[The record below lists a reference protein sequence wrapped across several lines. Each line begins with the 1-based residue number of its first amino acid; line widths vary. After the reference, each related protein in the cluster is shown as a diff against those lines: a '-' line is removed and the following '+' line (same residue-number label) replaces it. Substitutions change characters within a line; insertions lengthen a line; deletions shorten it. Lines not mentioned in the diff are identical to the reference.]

1 MTTLWQDV
9 VYGFRMLMKKP
20 GFTAIA
26 AFSLALGI
34 GANTAI
40 FSLVNTVLLSS
51 LAYRDPGRLVMIE
64 TTPPLHPETS
74 EPATVPDYIA
84 WKEQGRSFESLGAA
98 DVDGLDFGA
107 TENGVAP
114 ERLEGEGFSPAVFQ
128 VLGVRPLLGRTFTE
142 DEGVIGSPAPVLLIS
157 HRLWQRRFASD
168 PNIVGKAIRT
178 GSQTV
183 TIIGVMPPD
192 FHLSDENADFW
203 QPLLLNRF
211 QLQGSAPY
219 LNVVARLKPGVS
231 AVQAQDEMKS
241 IADQLARNFPTRN
254 KGRGV
259 RVEPLHDALF
269 GWTKQPLG
277 MLEGV
282 VAFVL
287 LIACANVAGL
297 QLARGA
303 TRQTEVAVRAA
314 LGAGRWR
321 IVRQFLVESVLLS
334 LVGGALG
341 ALLAWAGLRLLIAIS
356 PPWFPLLQHIGIN
369 AEVLAFTAAL
379 SILAGIAFGTIPA
392 LQASRPNL
400 VDSLKEAGRTSMT
413 GLARHRFRGALVAGQ
428 IALALILLAGAGLM
442 INSFFRLTGA
452 DLGCN
457 PAGVITFDYD
467 FPVQQYIK
475 IVGTYN
481 NYPLLDVSPIP
492 AQNFD
497 RLLERIQSLPGVQSA
512 AGSVYPPMQGGED
525 SMTFSIE
532 GRPLPQ
538 NEAEKNAMSAVFYPV
553 TAGLFNTLHAPL
565 LRGRDFTARDSASAP
580 WVAIINQTM
589 ARTFWPNENPIGK
602 HVTLDLVPDE
612 RPREIIAIAGDIKV
626 SRVQTKPQPVMY
638 VPHTQRPLRYRGPYQ
653 WTRNYMSYLV
663 RPSGDSRSVIPEL
676 RKVAAEID
684 PSRPIGKFRT
694 MDDVLG
700 DQVQEPRYYTLL
712 LGIFAGVATLLA
724 TVGIYGIMAHS
735 VAQRTREIGI
745 RMALGAHWRDVF
757 KLVMWNALLLIG
769 TGLVAGLGG
778 SLALTRLIATRLW
791 GVTPTD
797 PATFASV
804 AMLLAVV
811 ALLATLIPVRRA
823 VRVDPTVALRYE

>member
-1 MTTLWQDV
+1 MKTLWQDV

-51 LAYRDPGRLVMIE
+51 LNYRDPTRLVMIE
-64 TTPPLHPETS
+64 TTPPGHPETS
-74 EPATVPDYIA
+74 EPATVPDFIA
-84 WKEQGRSFESLGAA
+84 WKEQNRSFENLGAG
-98 DVDGLDFGA
+98 DVDGLDFGVA
-107 TENGVAP
+107 ENGRAP
-114 ERLEGEGFSPAVFQ
+114 ERLEGEGFSPAVFEI
-128 VLGVRPLLGRTFTE
+128 LGVRPLLGRTFTADE
-142 DEGVIGSPAPVLLIS
+142 DAIGAPAPVLLIS

-168 PNIVGKAIRT
+168 PNIAGKTIRT
-178 GSQTV
+178 GTQTV

-192 FHLSDENADFW
+192 FHLYDENADFW
-203 QPLLLNRF
+203 QPLSINRF
-211 QLQGSAPY
+211 QLQGSAPF
-219 LNVVARLKPGVS
+219 LNVVARLKPGVT
-231 AVQAQDEMKS
+231 AEQAQEEMKS

-259 RVEPLHDALF
+259 RVEALHDALF
-269 GWTKQPLG
+269 GWMKQPLG

-303 TRQTEVAVRAA
+303 TRRTEVAVRAA

-321 IVRQFLVESVLLS
+321 LVRQFLVESVMLS
-334 LVGGALG
+334 LLGGILG
-341 ALLAWAGLRLLIAIS
+341 AILAWAGLRLLIAIS

-369 AEVLAFTAAL
+369 AWVLAFTAAL
-379 SILAGIAFGTIPA
+379 SVLAGVAFGVVPA

-400 VDSLKEAGRTSMT
+400 VESLKEAGRGAMS
-413 GLARHRFRGALVAGQ
+413 GLARQRFRGALVAGQ

-452 DLGCN
+452 ELGSN
-457 PAGVITFDYD
+457 PSGVITFDYD
-467 FPVQQYIK
+467 FPVSQYAK
-475 IVGTYN
+475 MVGTYN
-481 NYPLLDVSPIP
+481 NYPLLDISPIP

-497 RLLERIQSLPGVQSA
+497 RLYQRIQGLPGVQSV

-525 SMTFSIE
+525 KMTFSIA
-532 GRPLPQ
+532 GRPMPQ
-538 NEAEKNAMSAVFYPV
+538 NDAERNAMSAVYYPV
-553 TAGLFNTLHAPL
+553 TAGLFTTLRVPL
-565 LRGRDFTARDSASAP
+565 LRGRDFTARDSPTAP
-580 WVAIINQTM
+580 WVVVINQTM
-589 ARTFWPNENPIGK
+589 ARTFWPNEDPIGK
-602 HVTLDLVPDE
+602 QLTLDLVPDE
-612 RPREIIAIAGDIKV
+612 RPRQIVGIVGDVKV
-626 SRVQTKPQPVMY
+626 SRFQTTPQPAMY
-638 VPHTQRPLRYRGPYQ
+638 VPHAQRPAHYRGPYQ
-653 WTRNYMSYLV
+653 WTRAYMSYLI
-663 RPSGDSRSVIPEL
+663 RPSGDAKSVIPEL
-676 RKVAAEID
+676 RKAAAEID

-694 MDDVLG
+694 MEDVLAE
-700 DQVQEPRYYTLL
+700 QVQEPRYYTLL
-712 LGIFAGVATLLA
+712 LSIFAGVATLLA
-724 TVGIYGIMAHS
+724 TVGIYGVIAHS

-745 RMALGAHWRDVF
+745 RMALGAHWADVIQ
-757 KLVMWNALLLIG
+757 LVMWNALLLIG
-769 TGLVAGLGG
+769 TGLVVGLGG

-804 AMLLAVV
+804 AALLTVV
-811 ALLATLIPVRRA
+811 AVLATLIPARRA
-823 VRVDPTVALRYE
+823 VRVDPTIALRYE

>member
-1 MTTLWQDV
+1 MTTLRQDV
-9 VYGFRMLMKKP
+9 VYGFRMLLKKP

-51 LAYRDPGRLVMIE
+51 LAYRDPSRLVMIE
-64 TTPPLHPETS
+64 TTPPGHPETS

-84 WKEQGRSFESLGAA
+84 WKEQGRSFENLGAA
-98 DVDGLDFGA
+98 DVDGLDMGVA
-107 TENGVAP
+107 ENGMAP

-128 VLGVRPLLGRTFTE
+128 ILGVRPLLGRTFTE
-142 DEGVIGSPAPVLLIS
+142 DEDAIGSPAPVLLIS

-168 PNIVGKAIRT
+168 PNVVGKTIRT
-178 GSQTV
+178 GTKTV
-183 TIIGVMPPD
+183 TIIGVMQPD
-192 FHLSDENADFW
+192 FNLADENADFW
-203 QPLLLNRF
+203 QPLFINRF
-211 QLQGSAPY
+211 QLQGSGPY
-219 LNVVARLKPGVS
+219 LNVVARLRPGVS
-231 AVQAQDEMKS
+231 AGQAQEEMKS

-269 GWTKQPLG
+269 GWMKQPLG

-303 TRQTEVAVRAA
+303 TRQSEVAVRAA

-321 IVRQFLVESVLLS
+321 IVRQFLVESVQLS
-334 LVGGALG
+334 LVGGVLG
-341 ALLAWAGLRLLIAIS
+341 AFLAWAGLRLLIAIS
-356 PPWFPLLQHIGIN
+356 PPWFPLLQHIGMN
-369 AEVLAFTAAL
+369 AWVLAFTAAL
-379 SILAGIAFGTIPA
+379 SILTGVAFGAVPA
-392 LQASRPNL
+392 LHASRPNL
-400 VDSLKEAGRTSMT
+400 VESLKEAGRASMT
-413 GLARHRFRGALVAGQ
+413 SLSRHRFRGALVAGQ

-442 INSFFRLTGA
+442 INSFFRLTGS
-452 DLGCN
+452 DLGCS
-457 PAGVITFDYD
+457 PSGVITFDYD
-467 FPVQQYIK
+467 FPVQQYTK
-475 IVGTYN
+475 MVGTYN
-481 NYPLLDVSPIP
+481 NYPLLDISPIP

-497 RLLERIQSLPGVQSA
+497 RLYERIRTLPGVQSA
-512 AGSVYPPMQGGED
+512 AGSVYPPMQEGED
-525 SMTFSIE
+525 SLTFTIQ

-538 NEAEKNAMSAVFYPV
+538 SEAERNALSAVYYPV
-553 TAGLFNTLHAPL
+553 TPGLFATLHAPL
-565 LRGRDFTARDSASAP
+565 LRGRDFNGRDSVSAP

-589 ARTFWPNENPIGK
+589 AHTFWPNEDPIGK
-602 HVTLDLVPDE
+602 HVTLDLVPEE
-612 RPREIIAIAGDIKV
+612 RPREIIAIVGDVKV
-626 SRVQTKPQPVMY
+626 SRFQTKPKPVMY
-638 VPHTQRPLRYRGPYQ
+638 VPHAQRPARYRGPYQ
-653 WTRNYMSYLV
+653 WTRVYMSYLV
-663 RPSGDSRSVIPEL
+663 RPSGDAKSVIPGL
-676 RKVAAEID
+676 RKAMQEID

-694 MDDVLG
+694 MDDVLAE
-700 DQVQEPRYYTLL
+700 QVQEPRYYTLL
-712 LGIFAGVATLLA
+712 LSIFAGVATLLA
-724 TVGIYGIMAHS
+724 TVGIYGVMAHS

-745 RMALGAHWRDVF
+745 RMALGAHWRDVLR
-757 KLVMWNALLLIG
+757 LVMWNALLLIG

-797 PATFASV
+797 PATFATV
-804 AMLLAVV
+804 AVLLAVV
-811 ALLATLIPVRRA
+811 ALLATLIPAHRA

>member
-20 GFTAIA
+20 GVTAIA

-40 FSLVNTVLLSS
+40 FSLVNTVLLSP
-51 LAYRDPGRLVMIE
+51 LAYRDPGHLVMIE
-64 TTPPLHPETS
+64 TTPPAHPETT

-142 DEGVIGSPAPVLLIS
+142 EEDAVGAPAPVLLIS

-168 PNIVGKAIRT
+168 PNIVGKTIRT

-231 AVQAQDEMKS
+231 PGQAQEEMKS

-259 RVEPLHDALF
+259 RLEPLHDALF
-269 GWTKQPLG
+269 GWMKQPLG

-334 LVGGALG
+334 LLGGALG

-553 TAGLFNTLHAPL
+553 TAGLFTTLRAPL

-589 ARTFWPNENPIGK
+589 ARTFWPNEDPIGK

-612 RPREIIAIAGDIKV
+612 RPREIIAIAGDVKV
-626 SRVQTKPQPVMY
+626 SRIQTKPEPVMY
-638 VPHTQRPLRYRGPYQ
+638 VPHAQRPLRYRGPYQ

-663 RPSGDSRSVIPEL
+663 RPSGDSKSVIPEL

-712 LGIFAGVATLLA
+712 LSIFAGVATLLA
-724 TVGIYGIMAHS
+724 TVGIYGVMAQS

-745 RMALGAHWRDVF
+745 RMALGAHRRDVM
-757 KLVMWNALLLIG
+757 KLVLWNALALIG
-769 TGLVAGLGG
+769 TGLAVGLGG
-778 SLALTRLIATRLW
+778 SLALTRLISTRLW
-791 GVTPTD
+791 GVTATD
-797 PATFASV
+797 PATFAGV
-804 AMLLAVV
+804 AILLALV
-811 ALLATLIPVRRA
+811 AVLATLIPARRA

>member
-1 MTTLWQDV
+1 MNTLWQDA
-9 VYGFRMLMKKP
+9 VYGFRILLKKP

-26 AFSLALGI
+26 ALSLALGI

-51 LAYRDPGRLVMIE
+51 LAYRDPSRLVMIE
-64 TTPPLHPETS
+64 TTPPAHPETS
-74 EPATVPDYIA
+74 EPATVPDYVA
-84 WKEQGRSFESLGAA
+84 WKEQSRSFENLGAA
-98 DVDGLDFGA
+98 DVDARDFGVA
-107 TENGVAP
+107 ENGVAP
-114 ERLEGEGFSPAVFQ
+114 ERLIGEGFTPAVFQ
-128 VLGVRPLLGRTFTE
+128 VLGVQPLLGRTFSDDE
-142 DEGVIGSPAPVLLIS
+142 DAIGAPAKVLLIS
-157 HRLWQRRFASD
+157 QRLWQRRFARD
-168 PNIVGKAIRT
+168 PNIVGKTVRT
-178 GSQTV
+178 GNDTA

-192 FHLSDENADFW
+192 FHLSEEDADFW
-203 QPLLLNRF
+203 QPLVLNRF
-211 QLQGSAPY
+211 QLKGSAPY

-231 AVQAQDEMKS
+231 SAQAQEEMKS
-241 IADQLARNFPTRN
+241 IADQLARTFPTRN

-269 GWTKQPLG
+269 GWMKQPLG

-321 IVRQFLVESVLLS
+321 IIRQFLVESVSLS
-334 LVGGALG
+334 LLGGVLG
-341 ALLAWAGLRLLIAIS
+341 AILAWAGLRLLIATS

-369 AEVLAFTAAL
+369 AWVLVFTAAL
-379 SILAGIAFGTIPA
+379 SVLTGIAFGAVPA

-400 VDSLKEAGRTSMT
+400 MDSLKEAGRGSMT
-413 GLARHRFRGALVAGQ
+413 SLGRHRFRSALVAGQ

-442 INSFFRLTGA
+442 INSFFRLTGS

-457 PAGVITFDYD
+457 PSGVLTFDYD
-467 FPVQQYIK
+467 FPVGQYAKMI
-475 IVGTYN
+475 GSYN
-481 NYPLLDVSPIP
+481 NYPLLDISPIP

-497 RLLERIQSLPGVQSA
+497 RLYEQIRDMPGVQSV

-538 NEAEKNAMSAVFYPV
+538 NDAEKNAMNAVYYPV
-553 TAGLFNTLHAPL
+553 TAGLFTTLHAPL
-565 LRGRDFTARDSASAP
+565 LRGRDFTARDSATAP

-589 ARTFWPNENPIGK
+589 AQRFWPNEDPIGK
-602 HVTLDLVPDE
+602 HVTLDLVPEE
-612 RPREIIAIAGDIKV
+612 RPREIIALVGDIKV
-626 SRVQTKPQPVMY
+626 SRTQTKPQPAMY
-638 VPHTQRPLRYRGPYQ
+638 VPHAQRPLHYRGPYQ
-653 WTRNYMSYLV
+653 WTRVYMSYLV
-663 RPSGDSRSVIPEL
+663 RTSGDAKTVIPQL
-676 RKVAAEID
+676 RKAMSEID
-684 PSRPIGKFRT
+684 PTRPIGKFRT

-712 LGIFAGVATLLA
+712 LSIFAGIATLLA
-724 TVGIYGIMAHS
+724 TVGIYGVMAHS

-745 RMALGAHWRDVF
+745 RMALGAHWRDVM
-757 KLVMWNALLLIG
+757 KLVMANALLLIG
-769 TGLVAGLGG
+769 TGLIAGLGG

-797 PATFASV
+797 PVTFASV
-804 AMLLAVV
+804 AALLALV
-811 ALLATLIPVRRA
+811 AILATLIPAQRA
-823 VRVDPTVALRYE
+823 LRVDPTVALRYE